1 MNKKL
6 LALLVLPLVGMT
18 ACSGNKFKEVN
29 YLKVNNAVLV
39 AEKGLA
45 KVVYELGTYEFDE
58 ADLATIRG
66 WYVDF
71 PASFNVYYSHSE
83 DPNVDKAP
91 FEMPTQIVR
100 MGFTLK
106 LNEASKTVY
115 ETSGEV
121 FFDEGSRTIKSVIS
135 EEKLVS
141 GSLTSAYYSGTNLN
155 IEVGAG
161 PIEYPTSNYKLKGD
175 YVVREFAEK
184 NYERYTTLGK
194 SDTVVVAYK

>member
-6 LALLVLPLVGMT
+6 LTLLVLPLVGMT

-29 YLKVNNAVLV
+29 YLEVNGAVLV
-39 AEKGLA
+39 TEKGSA
-45 KVVYELGTYEFDE
+45 KAVYELGTYEFDE

-66 WYVDF
+66 TYVDF
-71 PASFNVYYSHSE
+71 PASFNVYYTHGE
-83 DPNVDKAP
+83 DPNVDRAP

-100 MGFTLK
+100 MGFVLK

-115 ETSGEV
+115 KTSSEV
-121 FFDEGSRTIKSVIS
+121 FFDEGSRTVKSVIS

-141 GSLTSAYYSGTNLN
+141 GSLTSAYYNGTILT
-155 IEVGAG
+155 IEEGAG
-161 PIEYPTSNYKLKGD
+161 PIEYPTSNYTLKSN
-175 YVVREFAEK
+175 YVVRDFAEK
-184 NYERYTTLGK
+184 NYERYTALGK

>member
-29 YLKVNNAVLV
+29 YLSVNGAVCV
-39 AEKGLA
+39 TEKGSA
-45 KVVYELGTYEFDE
+45 KTVYELGTYEFSE

-66 WYVDF
+66 WYVNF
-71 PASFNVYYSHSE
+71 PASFNVYYSHAE
-83 DPNVDKAP
+83 DPNVDRAP

-100 MGFTLK
+100 MGYVLK

-121 FFDEGSRTIKSVIS
+121 FFNEGSRTVKSVIS

-141 GSLTSAYYSGTNLN
+141 GSLTSAYYSLTNLN
-155 IEVGAG
+155 IEEGAG
-161 PIEYPTSNYKLKGD
+161 PIEYPTSNYTLKGD
-175 YVVREFAEK
+175 HVVREFAEK
-184 NYERYTTLGK
+184 NYERYTVLGK

>member
-29 YLKVNNAVLV
+29 YLSVNGAILV
-39 AEKGLA
+39 TEKGTA
-45 KVVYELGTYEFDE
+45 KAVYELGTYAFSE
-58 ADLATIRG
+58 ADLATVRG
-66 WYVDF
+66 YYVDF
-71 PASFNVYYSHSE
+71 PASFNVYYIHGE
-83 DPNVDKAP
+83 DPNVDRAP
-91 FEMPTQIVR
+91 FEMPTQIIKY
-100 MGFTLK
+100 GFTLK
-106 LNEASKTVY
+106 LVESSKTVY
-115 ETSGEV
+115 ETSGNV
-121 FFDEGSRTIKSVIS
+121 FYDEGSRTVKSAIS

-141 GSLTSAYYSGTNLN
+141 GSLTSAYYYQTNLD
-155 IEVGAG
+155 IVEGTG

-175 YVVREFAEK
+175 YVVRNFAEK

>member
-6 LALLVLPLVGMT
+6 LALLALPLVGMT

-29 YLKVNNAVLV
+29 YLEVNGEVLV
-39 AEKGLA
+39 TEKGSA
-45 KVVYELGTYEFDE
+45 KAVYELGTYEFDE
-58 ADLATIRG
+58 ADIANIRS

-71 PASFNVYYSHSE
+71 PTSFNVYYVYGE
-83 DPNVDKAP
+83 DPNVDSVP
-91 FEMPTQIVR
+91 FEMPTQISR
-100 MGFTLK
+100 MGFVLK

-115 ETSGEV
+115 KTSSEV
-121 FFDEGSRTIKSVIS
+121 FFDEGLRTVKSVIS

-141 GSLTSAYYSGTNLN
+141 GSLTSAYYYNTNLN
-155 IEVGAG
+155 IEVGTG
-161 PIEYPTSNYKLKGD
+161 PIEYPTSNYTIKSD
-175 YVVREFAEK
+175 NVVHDFVEK